1 MNKTPMI
8 LPLDP
13 QGKIYVLQDENG
25 NTIGTGTRQVCEVL
39 LYLITKPGTS
49 SLPDDS
55 GTAISQRTNVRAAIK
70 I

>member
-1 MNKTPMI
+1 MYKTPMI

-25 NTIGTGTRQVCEVL
+25 NAIGTGSRKVCEVL
-39 LYLITKPGTS
+39 LYMITKEAASPEDPGMAA
-49 SLPDDS
+49 P
-55 GTAISQRTNVRAAIK
+55 QRTNVRAAIK

>member
-25 NTIGTGTRQVCEVL
+25 TTIGTGSRQVCEVL
-39 LYLITKPGTS
+39 LYLITKAAAPS
-49 SLPDDS
+49 FPDDP
-55 GTAISQRTNVRAAIK
+55 GIAGAQKTNVRAAIK